1 MSFGINAALAGRTNR
16 PIYRAFNVVAQ
27 VLGSRLGVQVQV
39 GGCDAFTDGS
49 RIQLPALDDSSDA
62 VNAAWG
68 FLAHESAHILY
79 SDFSLRYRRDEQFL
93 EVLVNAVED
102 PRIEKLISQKWMGVG
117 AMLDDSLKFVE
128 SKGELFPLNEELD
141 PLSCILAYA
150 NLRGRSK
157 FLCQQAAHESFE
169 TYQAILK
176 NGLPAKLLQKMDALL
191 DQAYRADSESEVRR
205 LMKKLLKLFPKEAEQ
220 QPPQSGGSD
229 DQNQDQGDEQGEG
242 HGSSE
247 SGENS
252 DSEKSDE
259 ESQDGSQ
266 DETSNSDSESS
277 DEGDDADSGDSGAG
291 DESDDQRDDEGGDK
305 DSKDDGSQTSESEES
320 GENSPGDSGADS
332 DLLSQAVQA
341 IQEGQMDPSLQDR
354 LIGEVLAKLLSD
366 EAQDNPSDAVT
377 HGRGITI
384 LEPAD
389 GVSALDEAIETGAV
403 IRDRM
408 RALVEDRARVKR
420 GVSRR
425 GRQISSR
432 RISRIATGN
441 PNVFRTKSEGQG
453 VDTACVLLGDIS
465 GSMGYDRRMPMLRAS
480 VFSMASASESIPN
493 LEMAVSYFDSTV
505 YPVIGFGE
513 SAFANAERFNMTDRG
528 GTHYLPAMEW
538 ALGQLA
544 TRPERNHMIVVLG
557 DGQTCGASAFSD
569 LCRKCE
575 DSDIKVFGL
584 GIQTDEMD
592 GLFTRPVANI
602 EDLSQLEGALSRL
615 ILPELLGGAV

>member
-39 GGCDAFTDGS
+39 GGCDAFTDGY

-93 EVLVNAVED
+93 QVLVNAVED

-117 AMLDDSLKFVE
+117 AMLDDSLKFIE

-141 PLSCILAYA
+141 PLSYILAYA

-176 NGLPAKLLQKMDALL
+176 NGLPAKLLRKMDALL

-205 LMKKLLKLFPKEAEQ
+205 LMTKLLKLFPKEAEQ
-220 QPPQSGGSD
+220 QPPPSGGSD
-229 DQNQDQGDEQGEG
+229 DQSQDQGDEQGEG
-242 HGSSE
+242 QGSSE

-291 DESDDQRDDEGGDK
+291 NESDDQRDDEGGDK
-305 DSKDDGSQTSESEES
+305 DSKDDGSQSSDSEKS
-320 GENSPGDSGADS
+320 GDNSPGESGADS

-341 IQEGQMDPSLQDR
+341 IHEGNVDQGLQDR
-354 LIGEVLAKLLSD
+354 LMGEVLAKLLSD
-366 EAQDNPSDAVT
+366 EAQDNPSDAVSY
-377 HGRGITI
+377 GRGVTI
-384 LEPAD
+384 LEPAS

-420 GVSRR
+420 GVTRR

-557 DGQTCGASAFSD
+557 DGQTCGASAFSE

-602 EDLSQLEGALSRL
+602 EDLSQLEVRYRA
-615 ILPELLGGAV
+615 